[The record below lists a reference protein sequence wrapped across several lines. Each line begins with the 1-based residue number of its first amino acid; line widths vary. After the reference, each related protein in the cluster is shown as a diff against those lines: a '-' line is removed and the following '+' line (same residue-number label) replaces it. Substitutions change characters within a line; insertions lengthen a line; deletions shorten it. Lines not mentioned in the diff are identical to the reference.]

1 MSNMSVREAMS
12 LLGFTSVD
20 ELSQESIKVKW
31 KNIIKKIHPDIGGD
45 EELTKKCNMA
55 YEVLMNALPNIDYL
69 HKVEKNVIKLI
80 GIKDL
85 VAIYEERARSSKLG
99 MNFGD
104 IVDRKKKKERLLIEI
119 PVAIKFRDLIVEKS
133 FLMLQS
139 KNDIYTCTIFLDD
152 HGDIFK
158 EEDIE
163 VIVIDKAVHNVMGCK
178 KVFKFDFGY
187 NVTVLVHVERVE
199 AT

>member
-1 MSNMSVREAMS
+1 MSSMSVREAMS

-20 ELSQESIKVKW
+20 ELSEESIKVRW
-31 KNIIKKIHPDIGGD
+31 RNIVKKIHPDIGGD

-69 HKVEKNVIKLI
+69 HKVEKNVIKLT

-85 VAIYEERARSSKLG
+85 VAIYEDRAHSSKLG
-99 MNFGD
+99 MNLGD
-104 IVDRKKKKERLLIEI
+104 IIGGKKKEEKLLIEI
-119 PVAIKFRDLIVEKS
+119 PVAVKFRSLVIEKS
-133 FLMLQS
+133 FLMPQS
-139 KNDIYTCTIFLDD
+139 KNDIYTCTILLND
-152 HGDIFK
+152 HDDIFK
-158 EEDIE
+158 DEDVE
-163 VIVIDKAVHNVMGCK
+163 VIVADKVVRNVMGCK

-187 NVTVLVHVERVE
+187 NVTVLVHVERVV